1 MNYIGVIVNS
11 IYGWIT
17 AQILNR
23 IFFSR
28 NSNKEI
34 VLVYEERLQEKDE
47 RIRKLT
53 SEEKKH
59 VRERLH
65 VIQALKRSGLSTE
78 KLVEKY
84 DRPLNAILI
93 SYVTQVKPGKRG
105 YYESYKFV
113 QQELKKFNAL
123 NLGGADALIPP
134 SKVPKWI
141 KNRID
146 LKLWF
151 ENEILKGR
159 YCKLRFLILFDL
171 RNKAFW
177 NSYLPY
183 KQKQPWN
190 FTLGEVLGVEDIFTE
205 EQLNRI
211 ALSDVIRDGDIAWL
225 ASHFIGTIELEI
237 VHKNQSL
244 IERKLGNP
252 TLKEISKGTIS
263 DKLSSALD
271 ECGISNSI
279 EVARDIIS
287 EARFW
292 TSRLK

>member
-1 MNYIGVIVNS
+1 MDNISVIINS

-34 VLVYEERLQEKDE
+34 IHAYDERLKEKDE
-47 RIRKLT
+47 NIKKLT
-53 SEEKKH
+53 KEEKKYA
-59 VRERLH
+59 RERFR
-65 VIQALKRSGLSTE
+65 VIQALKRSGLSTD
-78 KLVEKY
+78 KLVERY

-93 SYVTQVKPGKRG
+93 SYVTQVKPGKKG
-105 YYESYKFV
+105 YYEKCKFV
-113 QQELKKFNAL
+113 QLELKKYGAL

-141 KNRID
+141 KNRLD

-151 ENEILKGR
+151 ESKILKGR

-177 NSYLPY
+177 NSYIPY

-190 FTLGEVLGVEDIFTE
+190 FTLGEVLNIEDLFTE
-205 EQLNRI
+205 EQINRI
-211 ALSDVIRDGDIAWL
+211 ALGDVIRDGDIAWL
-225 ASHFIGTIELEI
+225 ASHFLATTELEV
-237 VHKNQSL
+237 VHKNQSI

-263 DKLSSALD
+263 DKLSSVLD
-271 ECGISNSI
+271 EYGINNSL
-279 EVARDIIS
+279 EVAKDIIS

-292 TSRLK
+292 DLRLK